1 MRLFLSWKHIISL
14 CCVLVYLS
22 SSLAHATVVPK
33 QHRLLIINS
42 YNEGAPWSQTLI
54 TPIMLQTSS
63 IEDVNADLVHINGT
77 FIRNDSLYNQME
89 EGIFQ
94 RYERNKPDYLVLIGS
109 IAFTLR
115 DRIQKEWGDIPMVLI
130 ANEDT
135 YAPREYYFTGRSKN
149 MEDNTVA
156 PLNDIREQY
165 NFTFIEAPD
174 MYKETIDM
182 MVRMLPPMKK
192 LVFAADELYQNQR
205 LDQLIHSYI
214 TSEYPNI
221 EYERLVGKEENSRRL
236 QEYLLADD
244 PTTSILFSTWFYE
257 RKNLFGSP
265 TLISGDFQLV
275 ASSPQPVFALRGA
288 YINKA
293 GFIGGHF
300 YDQAELEQ
308 SLTNIIGQML
318 QGKEMR
324 DIPFVYS
331 KKSYPLVNYAQL
343 ELDELDAELCPSNT
357 IFLNKPL
364 TFWQKY
370 KWWIISG
377 TILLLSL
384 VVIALIIYWFQQKKI
399 ALFSAHNTLV
409 CNMPISYTQAI
420 VDLNEKGEVTN
431 IKYQAGNS
439 LFNSL
444 FTANEDNDTNK
455 NSLSQIECLPRF
467 IKMIFREKQAITF
480 THFFKQTHSFY
491 EFIICRSSEKYT
503 IDIFGVDITARNEA
517 ENALREINK
526 KQEMTLSVARII
538 PWRWDLKNDMITCE
552 SEQIL
557 AHMNFTKEEGSTPQA
572 HIIKASEYFRKMH
585 PEDLER
591 MQQVH
596 KKLISGKLQ
605 HAKEEFRII
614 TEVEGRKFIDWLETN
629 AIVDQYDE
637 QGNPISL
644 VGSLLLITERKRQE
658 KALVTA
664 REKALESERLK
675 SAFLANMSHEIRTP
689 LNAIIGFSSLLT
701 TTEDEHEREEFI
713 SIIENNN
720 QLLLQLISDILD
732 LSKIEAN
739 TLEFNYRDVDL
750 NGLAKDVE
758 STVRRRLKPNVVLEF
773 IPGAAQCHVQTE
785 KNRLSQVL
793 INLLVNATKFTQTGS
808 ITFGYE
814 IRGKELYFYVKDTGM
829 GISQEDQNKIFERF
843 TKVDTFTQ
851 GTGLGLSICQL
862 IVKYMNGKLWVDSGY
877 TRGARFCFTHPLKY
891 NPALHGG
898 TAQ

>member
-503 IDIFGVDITARNEA
+503 IDIFGVDITAPVSYTHLTLPTN
-517 ENALREINK
+517 RE
-526 KQEMTLSVARII
+526 V
-538 PWRWDLKNDMITCE
+538 
-552 SEQIL
+552 
-557 AHMNFTKEEGSTPQA
+557 
-572 HIIKASEYFRKMH
+572 
-585 PEDLER
+585 
-591 MQQVH
+591 
-596 KKLISGKLQ
+596 
-605 HAKEEFRII
+605 
-614 TEVEGRKFIDWLETN
+614 
-629 AIVDQYDE
+629 
-637 QGNPISL
+637 
-644 VGSLLLITERKRQE
+644 
-658 KALVTA
+658 
-664 REKALESERLK
+664 
-675 SAFLANMSHEIRTP
+675 
-689 LNAIIGFSSLLT
+689 
-701 TTEDEHEREEFI
+701 
-713 SIIENNN
+713 
-720 QLLLQLISDILD
+720 
-732 LSKIEAN
+732 
-739 TLEFNYRDVDL
+739 
-750 NGLAKDVE
+750 
-758 STVRRRLKPNVVLEF
+758 
-773 IPGAAQCHVQTE
+773 
-785 KNRLSQVL
+785 
-793 INLLVNATKFTQTGS
+793 
-808 ITFGYE
+808 
-814 IRGKELYFYVKDTGM
+814 
-829 GISQEDQNKIFERF
+829 
-843 TKVDTFTQ
+843 
-851 GTGLGLSICQL
+851 
-862 IVKYMNGKLWVDSGY
+862 
-877 TRGARFCFTHPLKY
+877 
-891 NPALHGG
+891 
-898 TAQ
+898 

>member
-370 KWWIISG
+370 NG
-377 TILLLSL
+377 GSL
-384 VVIALIIYWFQQKKI
+384 AERFYYFHLWSSH
-399 ALFSAHNTLV
+399 L
-409 CNMPISYTQAI
+409 SYT
-420 VDLNEKGEVTN
+420 G
-431 IKYQAGNS
+431 
-439 LFNSL
+439 
-444 FTANEDNDTNK
+444 
-455 NSLSQIECLPRF
+455 
-467 IKMIFREKQAITF
+467 
-480 THFFKQTHSFY
+480 
-491 EFIICRSSEKYT
+491 SSK
-503 IDIFGVDITARNEA
+503 
-517 ENALREINK
+517 
-526 KQEMTLSVARII
+526 
-538 PWRWDLKNDMITCE
+538 
-552 SEQIL
+552 
-557 AHMNFTKEEGSTPQA
+557 
-572 HIIKASEYFRKMH
+572 RK
-585 PEDLER
+585 
-591 MQQVH
+591 
-596 KKLISGKLQ
+596 
-605 HAKEEFRII
+605 
-614 TEVEGRKFIDWLETN
+614 
-629 AIVDQYDE
+629 
-637 QGNPISL
+637 
-644 VGSLLLITERKRQE
+644 
-658 KALVTA
+658 
-664 REKALESERLK
+664 
-675 SAFLANMSHEIRTP
+675 
-689 LNAIIGFSSLLT
+689 
-701 TTEDEHEREEFI
+701 
-713 SIIENNN
+713 
-720 QLLLQLISDILD
+720 
-732 LSKIEAN
+732 
-739 TLEFNYRDVDL
+739 
-750 NGLAKDVE
+750 
-758 STVRRRLKPNVVLEF
+758 
-773 IPGAAQCHVQTE
+773 
-785 KNRLSQVL
+785 
-793 INLLVNATKFTQTGS
+793 
-808 ITFGYE
+808 
-814 IRGKELYFYVKDTGM
+814 
-829 GISQEDQNKIFERF
+829 
-843 TKVDTFTQ
+843 
-851 GTGLGLSICQL
+851 
-862 IVKYMNGKLWVDSGY
+862 
-877 TRGARFCFTHPLKY
+877 
-891 NPALHGG
+891 
-898 TAQ
+898 

>member
-205 LDQLIHSYI
+205 LDQFIHSYI

-526 KQEMTLSVARII
+526 KLEMTLSVARII

-637 QGNPISL
+637 QGSPISL

-658 KALVTA
+658 KALIAA

-689 LNAIIGFSSLLT
+689 LNAIVGFSSLLT
-701 TTEDEHEREEFI
+701 ATEDEQEREEFI

-720 QLLLQLISDILD
+720 QLLLQLVSDILD

-773 IPGAAQCHVQTE
+773 IPGAAQCHV
-785 KNRLSQVL
+785 
-793 INLLVNATKFTQTGS
+793 
-808 ITFGYE
+808 
-814 IRGKELYFYVKDTGM
+814 
-829 GISQEDQNKIFERF
+829 
-843 TKVDTFTQ
+843 
-851 GTGLGLSICQL
+851 
-862 IVKYMNGKLWVDSGY
+862 
-877 TRGARFCFTHPLKY
+877 
-891 NPALHGG
+891 
-898 TAQ
+898 

>member
-1 MRLFLSWKHIISL
+1 M
-14 CCVLVYLS
+14 
-22 SSLAHATVVPK
+22 
-33 QHRLLIINS
+33 
-42 YNEGAPWSQTLI
+42 
-54 TPIMLQTSS
+54 
-63 IEDVNADLVHINGT
+63 
-77 FIRNDSLYNQME
+77 
-89 EGIFQ
+89 
-94 RYERNKPDYLVLIGS
+94 
-109 IAFTLR
+109 
-115 DRIQKEWGDIPMVLI
+115 
-130 ANEDT
+130 
-135 YAPREYYFTGRSKN
+135 
-149 MEDNTVA
+149 
-156 PLNDIREQY
+156 
-165 NFTFIEAPD
+165 
-174 MYKETIDM
+174 
-182 MVRMLPPMKK
+182 
-192 LVFAADELYQNQR
+192 
-205 LDQLIHSYI
+205 
-214 TSEYPNI
+214 
-221 EYERLVGKEENSRRL
+221 
-236 QEYLLADD
+236 ADD

-526 KQEMTLSVARII
+526 KLEMTLSVARII

-596 KKLISGKLQ
+596 KNLISGKLQ
-605 HAKEEFRII
+605 HAKEEFQIFQI
-614 TEVEGRKFIDWLETN
+614 GR
-629 AIVDQYDE
+629 A
-637 QGNPISL
+637 
-644 VGSLLLITERKRQE
+644 
-658 KALVTA
+658 
-664 REKALESERLK
+664 
-675 SAFLANMSHEIRTP
+675 
-689 LNAIIGFSSLLT
+689 
-701 TTEDEHEREEFI
+701 
-713 SIIENNN
+713 
-720 QLLLQLISDILD
+720 
-732 LSKIEAN
+732 
-739 TLEFNYRDVDL
+739 
-750 NGLAKDVE
+750 
-758 STVRRRLKPNVVLEF
+758 
-773 IPGAAQCHVQTE
+773 HV
-785 KNRLSQVL
+785 
-793 INLLVNATKFTQTGS
+793 
-808 ITFGYE
+808 
-814 IRGKELYFYVKDTGM
+814 
-829 GISQEDQNKIFERF
+829 
-843 TKVDTFTQ
+843 
-851 GTGLGLSICQL
+851 
-862 IVKYMNGKLWVDSGY
+862 
-877 TRGARFCFTHPLKY
+877 
-891 NPALHGG
+891 
-898 TAQ
+898 